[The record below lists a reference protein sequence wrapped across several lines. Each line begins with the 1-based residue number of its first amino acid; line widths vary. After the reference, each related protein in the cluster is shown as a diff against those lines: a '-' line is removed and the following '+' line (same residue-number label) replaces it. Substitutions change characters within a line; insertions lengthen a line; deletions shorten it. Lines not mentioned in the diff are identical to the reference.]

1 MIHRWWTLLAV
12 FVMAE
17 IGVFNHW
24 HHDVVALSGPH
35 EQLVADPRFPEVV
48 HGVVARERVSR
59 QLLERAAVV
68 AVDRGDAHLH
78 VRILERMVAAA
89 PDDGQVR
96 LRLVAALRGVGR
108 VDEAADLLPGDG
120 TLPTAGAAR

>member
-1 MIHRWWTLLAV
+1 MTHRWWTLLAV
-12 FVMAE
+12 LVMAE

-24 HHDVVALSGPH
+24 HHDVVALNGPH
-35 EQLVADPRFPEVV
+35 EQLVVDPRFPMFAERLI
-48 HGVVARERVSR
+48 ARGRVSR

-68 AVDRGDAHLH
+68 AVERGDAGLH

-96 LRLVAALRGVGR
+96 LRLVSALQGAGR
-108 VDEAADLLPGDG
+108 VDEAADLLRQESARM
-120 TLPTAGAAR
+120 AGGAGR